1 MSCGALTLAMYPFDD
16 VRICCE
22 PCGREGRY
30 RRTRLIE
37 RFGGDM
43 SMPEVLSRI
52 TEGCPRKR
60 PSLLSGYNS
69 AGTVVSLFG
78 EDFYVPFGRGIGPRA
93 REARSHAERTRNTY
107 HRYRYG

>member
-1 MSCGALTLAMYPFDD
+1 MSRGALTLATYPFDD
-16 VRICCE
+16 VRIRCE

-60 PSLLSGYNS
+60 PF
-69 AGTVVSLFG
+69 A
-78 EDFYVPFGRGIGPRA
+78 
-93 REARSHAERTRNTY
+93 AERCRAIY
-107 HRYRYG
+107 PDLAQR